1 MFKYG
6 FLFRKFSPGIISS
19 RNIFVCLGGF
29 QLNSRGRRRLEHI
42 ASDVRRASPEM
53 SEEKVA
59 ALPLTERIRYH
70 ATMVCTPHTL
80 PTFTYRI

>member
-1 MFKYG
+1 MPLWYAHHTHS
-6 FLFRKFSPGIISS
+6 LHS
-19 RNIFVCLGGF
+19 
-29 QLNSRGRRRLEHI
+29 HI

-53 SEEKVA
+53 SDEKVA

-80 PTFTYRI
+80 PTLTYRL